1 MNEKEVGRQI
11 IHATGIILVYF
22 LFVLGRDLTLII
34 SSLTAA
40 FLFLISFYAGIR
52 REIKKKI
59 PFRVKVLEQIE
70 DAFFDAVD
78 SLERK
83 SIFPYFGAFTF
94 YLSSTIVMFF
104 FPLKIA
110 MVAIA
115 VLAMQDSFSTL
126 IGAHFGKH
134 KIFYSKIK
142 SWEGTFAGFLA
153 AFLVCLILTDPFRA
167 FTASLVGSLVET
179 LPVKLDDNISIPIAV
194 AIILSVL

>member
-1 MNEKEVGRQI
+1 MDKREVGRQI
-11 IHATGIILVYF
+11 IHASGIILVYF
-22 LFVLGRDLTLII
+22 LFVLGRDMALIFSALLAMFI
-34 SSLTAA
+34 
-40 FLFLISFYAGIR
+40 FLVSFYAGIR
-52 REIKKKI
+52 HEIKKKI
-59 PFRVKVLEQIE
+59 PFRIKVLGQME
-70 DAFFDAVD
+70 DAFFDVVD

-83 SIFPYFGAFTF
+83 SVFPYFGAFTF
-94 YLSSTIVMFF
+94 YLSSSIVIFF

-110 MVAIA
+110 AIAIA

-134 KIFYSKIK
+134 KIFYSKAK

-167 FTASLVGSLVET
+167 FAASLAGSLVES
-179 LPVKLDDNISIPIAV
+179 LPIKLDDNISIPIAV